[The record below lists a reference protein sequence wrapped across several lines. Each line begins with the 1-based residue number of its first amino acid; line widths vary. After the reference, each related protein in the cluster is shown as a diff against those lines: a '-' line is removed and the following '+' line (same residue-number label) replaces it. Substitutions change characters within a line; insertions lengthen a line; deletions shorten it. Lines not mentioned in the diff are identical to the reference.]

1 VSAEPR
7 ALTKGG
13 IVGYHRN
20 SRNKVIE
27 RGTDLNDLM
36 SKSESKPWKKHNN
49 KKKEKNFAVKH
60 LISIKTL
67 IDIVLFFVGFIV

>member
-1 VSAEPR
+1 MSAEPR

-13 IVGYHRN
+13 VVGYHRN

-49 KKKEKNFAVKH
+49 KNKREK
-60 LISIKTL
+60 LRRKTSHF
-67 IDIVLFFVGFIV
+67 DQNAY